1 MFDGGFVN
9 PLLAFGALLAVV
21 PIVIH
26 LLNRRRHK
34 PLSFGAM
41 RFVLAAHQRTRRRAQ
56 LESLLLLLLRVLAIA
71 LLGLAIARP
80 YVGRDSLLEGLTD
93 ERLDVVLLVDT
104 SASTGYREGLGEVFD
119 RIVARA
125 RDIVGDL
132 DESTGDRVRVILV
145 DDAPRAASGR
155 SVREAAAVIEA
166 LATPSPASADLVGA
180 VALAEE
186 CLDEWSA
193 DGGDAR
199 IVLLTD
205 MQRHTFDAALVGA
218 GAAPGVDGLGVGE
231 ADPLRQALDRLAA
244 RDARIVVED
253 LGPTS
258 PHPPNL
264 GVARVD
270 LLGPAPSMGAPAR
283 VEVTIANHGPDP
295 VTGVRVALEVD
306 DTRLPVRTVD
316 VDPGDTTNAA
326 FTVRWSK
333 SGPVRLTASLPGDGL
348 AFDDARSLV
357 VEVAP
362 PVRALLVNG
371 APDDEAIE
379 LDETGLLAAVLSP
392 PAEAG
397 LALAGSAP
405 FEPRTLLA
413 AELEAG
419 AVELDGFDVIWLANV
434 AQLSTR
440 TIERL
445 EAWTRA
451 GGALVVS
458 MGDQI
463 APADWNARAFADD
476 GTGLLPAQ
484 LLEVR
489 AVSDRRREYY
499 RVRAFDETHPA
510 LAFFADERF
519 RRLLVE
525 VPVFEY
531 VAAVPLPD
539 ARVLAELD
547 DGGAPLLVER
557 AFGRGRTYLFTTSID
572 SAWTRLPQSP
582 RTLVPLTHE
591 WLKSAARR
599 ARPPV
604 NVEVGEPLR
613 FEVEGYPRRPVAYG
627 PEGRRREL
635 DGEPVDLGGGR
646 WRVTVTESADRP
658 GPWSAEVG
666 DEVAAL
672 FAVGFDAAEGD
683 LERLPGDPSARHPA
697 LVPASAGASTDASA
711 GGDPSGGGGELWRLL
726 IALVLGF
733 LVIESLFSAYLGRR
747 RRSMP

>member
-21 PIVIH
+21 PIIIH

-34 PLSFGAM
+34 PLAFGAM
-41 RFVLAAHQRTRRRAQ
+41 RFVLAAHKRTRRRAQ

-93 ERLDVVLLVDT
+93 ERVDVVLLIDT

-125 RDIVGDL
+125 REVVSDL

-155 SVREAAAVIEA
+155 SVREATAVIEA
-166 LATPSPASADLVGA
+166 LSAPSPSSADLVGA

-199 IVLLTD
+199 ILLLTD
-205 MQRHTFDAALVGA
+205 MQRHTFDAPAAEARATEGDGDGVGA
-218 GAAPGVDGLGVGE
+218 G
-231 ADPLRQALDRLAA
+231 DPLRLALDRLAE
-244 RDARIVVED
+244 RGARIVVED
-253 LGPTS
+253 LGPDS

-264 GVARVD
+264 GVVRVD
-270 LLGPAPSMGAPAR
+270 LLGPAPSIGAPAR
-283 VEVTIANHGPDP
+283 VEVTVANHGPDP

-306 DTRLPVRTVD
+306 DTRLPVRTID
-316 VDPGDTTNAA
+316 VDPGDTRSAA
-326 FTVRWSK
+326 FTVRWSE

-348 AFDDARSLV
+348 AYDDERSLV
-357 VEVAP
+357 VDVAP

-397 LALAGSAP
+397 LGFAGSAP
-405 FEPRTLLA
+405 FDPRTILP

-419 AVELDGFDVIWLANV
+419 AVELDEFDAIWLANV

-445 EAWTRA
+445 TAWTRA
-451 GGALVVS
+451 GGALVFS
-458 MGDQI
+458 AGDQV

-476 GTGLLPAQ
+476 GSGVLPAQ

-499 RVRAFDETHPA
+499 RVRAFDESHPA

-531 VAAVPLPD
+531 VASSPLPD

-557 AFGRGRTYLFTTSID
+557 PFGRGRTYLLTTSID

-604 NVEVGEPLR
+604 NVNVGEPLA
-613 FEVEGYPRRPVAYG
+613 FEVEGYPRQPVAYG
-627 PEGRRREL
+627 PEGRRREI
-635 DGEPVDLGGGR
+635 DAEPVDLGGGR
-646 WRVTVTESADRP
+646 WRVTVTDSADRP
-658 GPWSAEVG
+658 GPWNVEVA
-666 DEVAAL
+666 DEVVAL
-672 FAVGFDAAEGD
+672 FAVAFDAAEGD
-683 LERLPGDPSARHPA
+683 LERLPGDPSDRHPA
-697 LVPASAGASTDASA
+697 LVPASAGGGAASSDAN
-711 GGDPSGGGGELWRLL
+711 DPSDGGGELWRVL
-726 IALVLGF
+726 IAGVLAFLVL
-733 LVIESLFSAYLGRR
+733 ESLLSAFLGRR